1 MISKIN
7 KFYPNIKLSKIFLL
21 ALISFGYGAATI
33 ITIYIVT
40 SLVSII
46 SGVQTLDTSV
56 LIVLLTDI
64 LKSNFDLNAKLS
76 HIVIGFFSL
85 TLMVILGS
93 TKIYYV
99 AKIVSNAR
107 HDLSLN
113 ILKKSLKTNSVFKDK
128 THVGNMKTLILD
140 ETFQISAQLL
150 KPTIEI
156 MASLIFI
163 FVILINLFFYDPKI
177 TILATIIFSVAYLI
191 SYLSTQS
198 LIKKHGQA
206 RLSANKQRF
215 KKVDDALSLRLLSN
229 VLKTTDLFTSRFTAD
244 SKKMARHVYLFEF
257 IQQFPK
263 IIIEAIIF
271 LVVFL
276 MVVIGL
282 NDVDSKAAEIIFVQ
296 SMVFFALSGLKM
308 LPEFQRIYQCLG
320 LLKFGS
326 ASQEG
331 VLNVLNFKDL
341 PIFEKKFQ
349 QKILSN
355 KNKDEQKLILEFEC
369 DACFNGDAKILKKIN
384 LNIFEGDRIAIT
396 GKSGSGKTTLLN
408 ALMGI
413 IPIDINGEKG
423 FFKSDAKVGYLPQE
437 TNLFS
442 GTVLENIHMGRE
454 LSDKKYNFIKDTTVS
469 LFPEFKIK
477 TVDTLLNRLIDD
489 VSTGL
494 SVGQKQRVGL
504 LRAIYDNP
512 EILILD
518 EFTSALDKKNE
529 EIIINYIDNFK
540 VYKSLIV
547 VGHNSASIKICK
559 KIYTLNN
566 GEMFEV

>member
-1 MISKIN
+1 
-7 KFYPNIKLSKIFLL
+7 
-21 ALISFGYGAATI
+21 
-33 ITIYIVT
+33 
-40 SLVSII
+40 
-46 SGVQTLDTSV
+46 
-56 LIVLLTDI
+56 
-64 LKSNFDLNAKLS
+64 
-76 HIVIGFFSL
+76 
-85 TLMVILGS
+85 
-93 TKIYYV
+93 
-99 AKIVSNAR
+99 
-107 HDLSLN
+107 
-113 ILKKSLKTNSVFKDK
+113 
-128 THVGNMKTLILD
+128 
-140 ETFQISAQLL
+140 
-150 KPTIEI
+150 
-156 MASLIFI
+156 
-163 FVILINLFFYDPKI
+163 
-177 TILATIIFSVAYLI
+177 
-191 SYLSTQS
+191 
-198 LIKKHGQA
+198 
-206 RLSANKQRF
+206 
-215 KKVDDALSLRLLSN
+215 
-229 VLKTTDLFTSRFTAD
+229 
-244 SKKMARHVYLFEF
+244 
-257 IQQFPK
+257 
-263 IIIEAIIF
+263 
-271 LVVFL
+271 

-282 NDVDSKAAEIIFVQ
+282 NDVDSKVAEIIFVQ
-296 SMVFFALSGLKM
+296 SMVFFALAGLKM

-331 VLNVLNFKDL
+331 VLKVLNFKDL

-355 KNKDEQKLILEFEC
+355 KNKDEQKLVLEFEC

-384 LNIFEGDRIAIT
+384 LNIYEGDCIAIT

-423 FFKSDAKVGYLPQE
+423 FFRSDAKVGYLPQE

-454 LSDKKYNFIKDTTVS
+454 LSDKKYNFIKETTVF
-469 LFPEFKIK
+469 LFPEFSIE

-529 EIIINYIDNFK
+529 EIIIDYVDNFK
-540 VYKSLIV
+540 VYKSLIIA
-547 VGHNSASIKICK
+547 GHRPSSIKICK
-559 KIYTLNN
+559 SIYDLNN
-566 GEMFEV
+566 GNLIET